1 MKTWNIVGARRYGYL
16 LSLLVLIPGVIAIF
30 GWGINFGIDFTGG
43 TLLDVRLGRDA
54 PLEEIRGVLAT
65 FGQADAVIQKSP
77 DRPRQVLIRTEP
89 LDEAATAHL
98 TAALRDRFGGI
109 EVLLAE
115 RVGPKIGRELRN
127 QAILAVALG
136 LLLQVIYISWRFRSV
151 RFALTADIALLHD
164 LLVVVGL
171 YALTRRQVDSSFVA
185 VLLTVVGYSIND
197 TVVVFDRVREVTAQ
211 RLRAT
216 FPDLVNRS
224 ILEVLTRS
232 LTTGTGAIMA
242 IVAIYFLGGV
252 TIRDFTFGLAAGV
265 IVGTYSS
272 IFVASALLVDWHLW
286 SERRAR
292 RGAPEPARVAASAG
306 AAPAANRPAPSR
318 PAANRAARRRS
329 RR

>member
-1 MKTWNIVGARRYGYL
+1 MKTWNLIGARRYGYL
-16 LSLLVLIPGVIAIF
+16 LSLLVLIPGIIAIA

-65 FGQADAVIQKSP
+65 FGHADAVIQKSP
-77 DRPRQVLIRTEP
+77 DRPAQVLIRTEP
-89 LDEAATAHL
+89 LDEEATAAL
-98 TAALRDRFGGI
+98 TAALREEFGGL
-109 EVLLAE
+109 ELLLAE

-127 QAILAVALG
+127 QAVLAVSLG
-136 LLLQVIYISWRFRSV
+136 LLLQIVYISWRFRSV
-151 RFALTADIALLHD
+151 RFALTADFALLHD

-197 TVVVFDRVREVTAQ
+197 TVVVFDRIREVTGQ

-216 FPDLVNRS
+216 FPELVNRS

-232 LTTGTGAIMA
+232 LTTGAGALMA
-242 IVAIYFLGGV
+242 IIAIYFLGGV
-252 TIRDFTFGLAAGV
+252 TIRDFAFGLAAGV

-272 IFVASALLVDWHLW
+272 VFVASAVLVDWHLW
-286 SERRAR
+286 SERRGR
-292 RGAPEPARVAASAG
+292 RAAPEPARAAGPITPRAAAG
-306 AAPAANRPAPSR
+306 
-318 PAANRAARRRS
+318 NRAARRRN

>member
-1 MKTWNIVGARRYGYL
+1 MKTWNLVGLRRYGYL
-16 LSLLVLIPGVIAIF
+16 LSLLILVPGVAAIL

-54 PLEEIRGVLAT
+54 SLEEVRGVLAG
-65 FGQADAVIQKSP
+65 FGLAEAVIQKSP

-89 LDEAATAHL
+89 LDEARTASL
-98 TAALRDRFGGI
+98 TNALRGRFGGI

-127 QAILAVALG
+127 QAILAVVIG
-136 LLLQVIYISWRFRSV
+136 LLLQVVYISWRFRSV
-151 RFALTADIALLHD
+151 RFALAADIALLHD
-164 LLVVVGL
+164 LLVVIGL

-197 TVVVFDRVREVTAQ
+197 TVVVFDRIREITGQ
-211 RLRAT
+211 RIRAS

-224 ILEVLTRS
+224 VLEVLTRS

-252 TIRDFTFGLAAGV
+252 TIRDFAFGLAAGV
-265 IVGTYSS
+265 ITGTYSS

-286 SERRAR
+286 GERRVR
-292 RGAPEPARVAASAG
+292 RAVPARVAE
-306 AAPAANRPAPSR
+306 PAARPAVVP
-318 PAANRAARRRS
+318 NRATRRGRRR
-329 RR
+329 

>member
-1 MKTWNIVGARRYGYL
+1 MKTWDIIGARRYGYL
-16 LSLLVLIPGVIAIF
+16 LSALVLIPGVIAIA

-54 PLEEIRGVLAT
+54 ALEEIRNVLAT
-65 FGQADAVIQKSP
+65 FGHADAVIQKSP

-89 LDEAATAHL
+89 LDEAATASL
-98 TAALRDRFGGI
+98 TAALRERFDGI

-127 QAILAVALG
+127 QAIIAVTLG
-136 LLLQVIYISWRFRSV
+136 LLLQVIYITWRFRSV
-151 RFALTADIALLHD
+151 RFALSADVALLHD

-197 TVVVFDRVREVTAQ
+197 TVVVFDRIRETTGQ
-211 RLRAT
+211 RIKAT
-216 FPDLVNRS
+216 FPELVNRS

-242 IVAIYFLGGV
+242 IIAIYFLGGV
-252 TIRDFTFGLAAGV
+252 TIRDFAFGLAAGV
-265 IVGTYSS
+265 LVGTYSS
-272 IFVASALLVDWHLW
+272 IFVASSLLVDWHLRG
-286 SERRAR
+286 ERRGR
-292 RGAPEPARVAASAG
+292 RSAPEPARAAG
-306 AAPAANRPAPSR
+306 PVNAPAAAG
-318 PAANRAARRRS
+318 NRAARRRN

>member
-1 MKTWNIVGARRYGYL
+1 MKAWNLIGLRRYGYI
-16 LSLLVLIPGVIAIF
+16 LSLLILIPGVVAILT
-30 GWGINFGIDFTGG
+30 WGINFGIDFTGG
-43 TLLDVRLGRDA
+43 TLLDVRLGRD
-54 PLEEIRGVLAT
+54 PSLEEVRTVLGT
-65 FGQADAVIQKSP
+65 FGLAEAVIQKSP
-77 DRPRQVLIRTEP
+77 DRPRQVLIRTAT
-89 LDEAATAHL
+89 LDEAQTARL
-98 TAALRDRFGGI
+98 TAALRDRFGGV

-127 QAILAVALG
+127 QAILAVTIG

-151 RFALTADIALLHD
+151 RFALTADVALLHD
-164 LLVVVGL
+164 LLVVIGL

-197 TVVVFDRVREVTAQ
+197 TVVVFDRIRETTSQ
-211 RLRAT
+211 RIRAGV
-216 FPDLVNRS
+216 PELVNRS

-252 TIRDFTFGLAAGV
+252 TIRDFAFGLAAGV
-265 IVGTYSS
+265 VTGTYSS

-292 RGAPEPARVAASAG
+292 RGAPARAPEPLPPPAVAG
-306 AAPAANRPAPSR
+306 
-318 PAANRAARRRS
+318 NRAARRRA

>member
-1 MKTWNIVGARRYGYL
+1 MKSWNIIRARRFGYL
-16 LSLLVLIPGVIAIF
+16 LSLLVLIPGVIAI
-30 GWGINFGIDFTGG
+30 GAWGINFGIDFTGG

-54 PLEEIRGVLAT
+54 PLEEIRAALAPL
-65 FGQADAVIQKSP
+65 GHADAVIQKSP
-77 DRPRQVLIRTEP
+77 DRPGQVLIRTEP
-89 LDEAATAHL
+89 LDEEATAKL
-98 TAALRDRFGGI
+98 TSALDDQFGGL

-127 QAILAVALG
+127 QAILAVVLG

-151 RFALTADIALLHD
+151 RFALTADAALLHD

-171 YALTRRQVDSSFVA
+171 YALTRKQVDSSFVA

-197 TVVVFDRVREVTAQ
+197 KVVVFDRIREVTGQ

-232 LTTGTGAIMA
+232 LTTGAGALMA
-242 IVAIYFLGGV
+242 IAAIYFLGGV
-252 TIRDFTFGLAAGV
+252 TIRDFAFGLGV
-265 IVGTYSS
+265 GVLVGTYSS
-272 IFVASALLVDWHLW
+272 ISVASALLVDWHLW
-286 SERRAR
+286 SERRSR
-292 RGAPEPARVAASAG
+292 RVVAPPARAAELVNPQVASG
-306 AAPAANRPAPSR
+306 
-318 PAANRAARRRS
+318 NRAARRRS